1 MIFLFEEVNP
11 VTVGDIIIL
20 DKRKSDFRT
29 KFAID
34 LVNKNHMFL
43 IVSVSPITICPI
55 SSNMSK
61 VKKKYPHNVAILD
74 WKDANLRKPSY
85 VGTDVSGYIDDDK
98 IYKTV
103 GRISNRDKLRILDMY
118 FDGERRIAI
127 ENNSIK
133 QD

>member
-1 MIFLFEEVNP
+1 MIFLFEDVNP

-55 SSNMSK
+55 PSNMSK
-61 VKKKYPHNVAILD
+61 VVKKYPHNVAILD
-74 WKDANLRKPSY
+74 WFESSANLKRS
-85 VGTDVSGYIDDDK
+85 
-98 IYKTV
+98 KTMKMFYGV
-103 GRISNRDKLRILDMY
+103 K
-118 FDGERRIAI
+118 
-127 ENNSIK
+127 
-133 QD
+133 